1 MARRDQTNGK
11 ARDRVIATNR
21 LARRNFDILDTLE
34 CGIVLTGSEVKALRE
49 ARARIDEAFARV
61 IGGELWLLG
70 LHIPPYRYGHG
81 LGAHDPDRRR
91 KLLAHK
97 EEIERWGSIAEQ
109 QRLTMVPL
117 RLYFHEGRVKV
128 ELGLARGRKLHDKRQ
143 ALARRD
149 AEREAARAIAAAA
162 KGRR

>member
-149 AEREAARAIAAAA
+149 AEREAARAIAAAT